1 MWLYGVAFSLS
12 FWFFTLELSLFIQI
26 LPLLVAIILSILYA
40 IMKIRSDTNPS
51 VEIATV
57 ATAILFVI
65 LFWTKPEDFYY
76 IFSIVFAIIVLI
88 TVIANA
94 KILFVAP
101 PAWMG
106 LGNAL
111 SMILTTVIYLTFY
124 ATIQK
129 HIENYFVLIPIG
141 ILSVV
146 EMYII
151 LNIQHMPSLCDDMKE
166 RLRADRVVYFIAL
179 IIAFVTTLMY
189 TLDILPL
196 DISLMGTV
204 IAYSIGLIWSTSST
218 IWRTCKNTTD
228 NKVTFTVLLNQ
239 EV

>member
-1 MWLYGVAFSLS
+1 
-12 FWFFTLELSLFIQI
+12 
-26 LPLLVAIILSILYA
+26 
-40 IMKIRSDTNPS
+40 MKIRSDTNPS